1 MLLPQQVHPLVQP
14 TLFPPSALIIL
25 LPFTVTITTTT
36 TVTQPSGT
44 NTTITTTIRTQLRP
58 LPTQYTTHR
67 PLQAAAAAILP
78 TL

>member
-25 LPFTVTITTTT
+25 LPFTVTITTT
-36 TVTQPSGT
+36 VTQPSGT
-44 NTTITTTIRTQLRP
+44 NTTITTTTIRTQLRP

-67 PLQAAAAAILP
+67 PQAAP

>member
-1 MLLPQQVHPLVQP
+1 VLLPQQVHPLVQP

-25 LPFTVTITTTT
+25 LPFTVTITTT
-36 TVTQPSGT
+36 VTQPSGT
-44 NTTITTTIRTQLRP
+44 NTTSITTTIRTQLRP

>member
-25 LPFTVTITTTT
+25 LPFTVTITTT
-36 TVTQPSGT
+36 VTQPSGT
-44 NTTITTTIRTQLRP
+44 NTTITTTTIRTQLRP